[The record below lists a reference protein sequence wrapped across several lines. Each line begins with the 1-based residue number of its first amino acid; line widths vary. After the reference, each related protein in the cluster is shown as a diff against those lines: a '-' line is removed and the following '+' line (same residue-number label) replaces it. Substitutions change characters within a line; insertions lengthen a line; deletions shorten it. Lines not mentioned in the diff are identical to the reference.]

1 MSTDGYRARLEFTAG
16 LSDVLAQI
24 RWGLEQL
31 RQRPQDAGL
40 FAETRN
46 SLRELALSADSFGLE
61 ELSGICLRLAQALLA
76 WRSRG
81 AIGSAWAAVADAD
94 AAVADFED
102 RLAPAAPPSPWRV
115 VGAGL

>member
-1 MSTDGYRARLEFTAG
+1 MSTEGYCARLEFTAG

-31 RQRPQDAGL
+31 RQRPHDAGL

-46 SLRELALSADSFGLE
+46 SVQELAGSADSFGLE
-61 ELSGICLRLAQALLA
+61 ELSGICLRLAQAMLA